1 MKKSILCLVF
11 AISGCASSA
20 YESGWNS
27 KTTSDAFHECAQTS
41 VTPGFYF
48 PENADRLVTMNLLSK
63 EEAEKAKRHQVSVG
77 DRECVAYAAYGFHPA
92 KYDFTSNKEKQLLSR
107 KVTYACDK
115 SPIECPGKIIT
126 IADGRVIGV
135 EVLKQ

>member
-1 MKKSILCLVF
+1 MKKLILCLAF

-27 KTTSDAFHECAQTS
+27 KTTYDVFHECAQTS
-41 VTPGFYF
+41 FSPGFYF
-48 PENADRLVTMNLLSK
+48 PENADRLVTMKLLSR

-77 DRECVAYAAYGFHPA
+77 DRECVAYAAYGFLPA
-92 KYDFTSNKEKQLLSR
+92 KYEFSSNTKKQLVSR

-115 SPIECPGKIIT
+115 SPVECPGKIIT
-126 IADGRVIGV
+126 IADGRVTGI
-135 EVLKQ
+135 ETIEQ